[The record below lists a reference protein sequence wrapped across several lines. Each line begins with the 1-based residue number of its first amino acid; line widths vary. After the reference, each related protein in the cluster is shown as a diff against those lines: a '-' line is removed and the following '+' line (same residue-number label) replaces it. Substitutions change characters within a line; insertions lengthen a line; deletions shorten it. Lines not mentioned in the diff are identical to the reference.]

1 MYDAF
6 NELDIDLDRKIYVDY
21 DSSVLLAYVDGNYD
35 RRVDRAEF
43 LSRFEQSLYHLVL
56 EDVLTNPDTLE
67 LMDSTKK
74 SPIDY
79 LFPLENSTIGE
90 KEIGDI
96 LKKFDRD
103 GNGMVSRKEMAQLFM
118 ENKEWVGGSFATR
131 IEQVKRKLN
140 F

>member
-1 MYDAF
+1 M
-6 NELDIDLDRKIYVDY
+6 
-21 DSSVLLAYVDGNYD
+21 
-35 RRVDRAEF
+35 
-43 LSRFEQSLYHLVL
+43 
-56 EDVLTNPDTLE
+56 TNPDTLE

-96 LKKFDRD
+96 LKKFDRN

-118 ENKEWVGGSFATR
+118 ENKEWVGGTFATR